1 MTGHVREAFRTM
13 VIDLPTLMLAGS
25 FVSAVSGVFLIFA
38 WMQTDRADGVLW
50 WAAADIVLAA
60 SIPMMASGVSTGAPA
75 VVVAITLLN
84 LSPALIWA
92 SARAVNRRHIDFALV
107 GAGAI
112 LWLIAYATP
121 VFRAS
126 PGMQVGLNLL
136 IVAVFLLAAA
146 YEFWHARAER
156 LTARGPLIV
165 LLVLHACFSVGGA
178 LDAFFGALSPDG
190 LTVLRN
196 WLGFVHLETLAF
208 IIGTSIFTVAMARE
222 RNELVAKIAANT
234 DALTGVATRR
244 AFYDQGEG
252 ILAATI
258 EQDSSLAVIL
268 FDLDTF
274 KSINDTFGHGP
285 GDEVLKAFGDAALK
299 TLRSS
304 DLIGRLGGE
313 EFGALLPGA
322 SIGAAYVAAERIRVS
337 FAEACGKIEGGAIK
351 ATVSAGI
358 AQTHAGTTLDTLLHA
373 ADLALYRAKIAGR
386 NRVEVAE
393 RSDQVARR
401 ADVLAREVA

>member
-1 MTGHVREAFRTM
+1 MTGRVREAFRTM

-38 WMQTDRADGVLW
+38 WMQTDRAEGVLW

-60 SIPMMASGVSTGAPA
+60 SIPMMASGVTTGAPA

-136 IVAVFLLAAA
+136 IVAAFLLAAA

-165 LLVLHACFSVGGA
+165 LLVLHGVFLGIR
-178 LDAFFGALSPDG
+178 G
-190 LTVLRN
+190 LGRYSLR
-196 WLGFVHLETLAF
+196 
-208 IIGTSIFTVAMARE
+208 R
-222 RNELVAKIAANT
+222 
-234 DALTGVATRR
+234 
-244 AFYDQGEG
+244 
-252 ILAATI
+252 
-258 EQDSSLAVIL
+258 
-268 FDLDTF
+268 
-274 KSINDTFGHGP
+274 
-285 GDEVLKAFGDAALK
+285 
-299 TLRSS
+299 
-304 DLIGRLGGE
+304 
-313 EFGALLPGA
+313 
-322 SIGAAYVAAERIRVS
+322 
-337 FAEACGKIEGGAIK
+337 
-351 ATVSAGI
+351 
-358 AQTHAGTTLDTLLHA
+358 
-373 ADLALYRAKIAGR
+373 DLARRPHRPPELAGFC
-386 NRVEVAE
+386 
-393 RSDQVARR
+393 SP
-401 ADVLAREVA
+401 